1 MISMCFCKISVLFK
15 SKNKPPY
22 FIGSQL
28 RGALGYALKDVAC
41 KDKSKICQNCEFYNN
56 CVYYRAFEEKNS
68 YHKYRLDFELNKPY
82 YDFNLYVFDD
92 ECEYVF
98 DYISAIHKMLT
109 EFGIGENREIINDF
123 SIYVNDEKIYQNNH
137 FYQLENYID
146 NINLNTFSKNIE
158 LILLTPLRIKKNN
171 VFIRDMNIEL
181 LDIIN
186 SIQKRYSFIYNQAN
200 FKINLEGKIVSK
212 NLSYQELNRKSNRQ
226 NTKMQLGGLIG
237 TIKIQDLNHQTYKLL
252 KIGEYIGVGKQ
263 CVFGLGKIIIKE
275 ENE

>member
-1 MISMCFCKISVLFK
+1 M
-15 SKNKPPY
+15 
-22 FIGSQL
+22 
-28 RGALGYALKDVAC
+28 
-41 KDKSKICQNCEFYNN
+41 
-56 CVYYRAFEEKNS
+56 
-68 YHKYRLDFELNKPY
+68 
-82 YDFNLYVFDD
+82 
-92 ECEYVF
+92 
-98 DYISAIHKMLT
+98 
-109 EFGIGENREIINDF
+109 
-123 SIYVNDEKIYQNNH
+123 
-137 FYQLENYID
+137 
-146 NINLNTFSKNIE
+146 
-158 LILLTPLRIKKNN
+158 RIKKNN

-186 SIQKRYSFIYNQAN
+186 SIQKRYSFIYNQTN

-237 TIKIQDLNHQTYKLL
+237 TIKIQDLNHQTYMLL